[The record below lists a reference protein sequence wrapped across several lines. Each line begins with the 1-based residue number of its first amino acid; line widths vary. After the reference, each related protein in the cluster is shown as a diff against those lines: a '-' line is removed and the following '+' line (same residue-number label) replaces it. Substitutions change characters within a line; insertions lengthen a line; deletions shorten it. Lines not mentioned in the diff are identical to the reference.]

1 MSKNETFSRCRSS
14 TSDKSSRIVLL
25 RSLMAAGVTLAITA
39 GLSGCGEAIPD
50 VRGKTRGD
58 AAPNGDNFP
67 VANNEILINMS
78 ADAGTESRSRS
89 LRKAGLRENVNSEF
103 GILVPGLVVASA
115 APGQTVEQALNIIR
129 ADESV
134 AYAEPNYSLSIS
146 VTPNDPSFP
155 VQYGMTK
162 IVAPQAWDLQTGTNV
177 VVAVIDTGVDY
188 NHPDL
193 AANIWTNTRE
203 IAGNG
208 VDDDGN
214 GYIDDVRG
222 WDFVQNDNT
231 PMDLNDHG
239 THVAGVIAGIG
250 NNAAGISG
258 VNWKAKII
266 PLRFMDATGQGST
279 INAIRAL
286 NYAVANG
293 ARISNSS
300 WGGPAFSQA
309 LFDAIQAAGG
319 KGHVFVA
326 AAGNSTANNDTT
338 PEYPSSYKLANI
350 VSVAATDRND
360 ALATFSNF
368 GLASVDV
375 AAPGVGIYSTVR
387 NGAYKNLS
395 GTSMAAPFVTG
406 LGTLLFAQKANL
418 TVAEVVR
425 AMTATGNVD
434 AVAGLSGRVISGG
447 RINAFKA
454 VSSVV
459 PVPVAVPVI
468 NPTPTPTPN
477 PAPVNTT
484 PPASTGPAVLSVS
497 PGSVQIAVGSGQQ
510 FTASGGTAPYTWTV
524 NNSAVGTIS
533 STTGVFSAVA
543 LGSVSVTARD
553 ATLKASAPVRVEVA
567 GMAISPANIT
577 QLRLSSKVT
586 FTVTGGTPPF
596 TWTSN
601 NPSVA
606 TVTGS
611 GTGSQN
617 GVLTLSSGGSF
628 TVTARDS
635 TGALANVG
643 PIAALD
649 GSQVAMSVAPAAT
662 SLTNGQ
668 SAQLNVTGGTSPF
681 QWTSSALGVASVSQN
696 GLVTAVGAGNATITL
711 RDGLNKSALAS
722 VNVRAASIGGGTG
735 GVVAPPIVGGGTGG
749 LTTDV
754 RNFVLGAQ
762 GTRSIGV
769 SGGAPPYTWS
779 STSPSVATVTSQGTV
794 TAGFTAGSA
803 FINVRDA
810 GTASASVAVDVR
822 VVEIQATAVSV
833 RTGASL
839 PLFAAGGKAP
849 YTWSVD
855 VATFGSINQSGVLIG
870 GSPGTAVVRV
880 VDADQIQGAASIV
893 VTP

>member
-1 MSKNETFSRCRSS
+1 MSKNETFSRCRTSY
-14 TSDKSSRIVLL
+14 SDKLSRIKLL
-25 RSLMAAGVTLAITA
+25 RSLIAAGVTLAITA

-58 AAPNGDNFP
+58 AAPSGENFP
-67 VANNEILINMS
+67 VANDEILINMS
-78 ADAGTESRSRS
+78 ADVGTESRSRS

-103 GILVPGLVVASA
+103 GSLVPGLVVASV
-115 APGQTVEQALNIIR
+115 APGQTVEQALNAIR

-134 AYAEPNYSLSIS
+134 AYAEPNYLLSAS
-146 VTPNDPSFP
+146 VVPNDPSYP

-162 IVAPQAWDLQTGTNV
+162 IAAPQAWDLQTGTNV

-239 THVAGVIAGIG
+239 THVSGVIAGIG

-258 VNWKAKII
+258 VNWRAKIM
-266 PLRFMDATGQGST
+266 PVRFMDAIGQGST
-279 INAIRAL
+279 INAIKAL

-350 VSVAATDRND
+350 ISVAATDRND
-360 ALATFSNF
+360 VLAAFSNF
-368 GLASVDV
+368 GKASVDV

-406 LGTLLFAQKANL
+406 LGTLLLAQKANL
-418 TVAEVVR
+418 TVAEVVN

-434 AVAGLSGRVISGG
+434 VIAGLSGKVISGG

-459 PVPVAVPVI
+459 PVPVV
-468 NPTPTPTPN
+468 NPTTPVTTTP
-477 PAPVNTT
+477 PAIT

-510 FTASGGTAPYTWTV
+510 FTASGGTAPYTWAV

-543 LGSVSVTARD
+543 LGSVNVTARD
-553 ATLKASAPVRVEVA
+553 ATLKASAPVTVEVA
-567 GMAISPANIT
+567 GMAIAPGNVT

-596 TWTSN
+596 SWTSS

-606 TVTGS
+606 AVTGS

-628 TVTARDS
+628 TVTARDI
-635 TGALANVG
+635 TGASASVG

-649 GSQVAMSVAPAAT
+649 GSQVAMSVSPAAT

-722 VNVRAASIGGGTG
+722 VNVRAASTGGGTG
-735 GVVAPPIVGGGTGG
+735 GVVTPPVGGGGTGG

-762 GTRSIGV
+762 GTRSLAV
-769 SGGAPPYTWS
+769 SGGTPPYTWS
-779 STSPSVATVTSQGTV
+779 STSPSVATVTNQGTV
-794 TAGFTAGSA
+794 TAGFNAGSA

-810 GTASASVAVDVR
+810 GTASASVAVEVR
-822 VVEIQATAVSV
+822 VVQIGALAVSV

-839 PLFAAGGKAP
+839 QLSAVGGKAP
-849 YTWSVD
+849 FTWSVD
-855 VATFGSINQSGVLIG
+855 NTVFGTINQNGLLIG
-870 GSPGTAVVRV
+870 GSPGSAVVRV
-880 VDADQIQGAASIV
+880 IDADQIQGAASIG